1 MGVVGAE
8 SVAVPDVTVA
18 AEEGTS
24 LVPLGAG
31 LVRRRARASS
41 SVDTGRTFAPL
52 RRGSLPVLRALLGV
66 GGSCRGVALAPA
78 PASLS
83 LQGDA
88 LRAAG
93 APCDE
98 CFRWCFTGFFAPAAS
113 LTLMLI
119 SEDAA
124 GVLAAGVAIGH
135 LVAAMS
141 SVGEKHAQVAE
152 IQS

>member
-24 LVPLGAG
+24 LVPLGTG
-31 LVRRRARASS
+31 LVRRSASS

-93 APCDE
+93 VPCDE

-119 SEDAA
+119 SADAA

>member
-24 LVPLGAG
+24 LVPLGTG
-31 LVRRRARASS
+31 LVRRSAPS